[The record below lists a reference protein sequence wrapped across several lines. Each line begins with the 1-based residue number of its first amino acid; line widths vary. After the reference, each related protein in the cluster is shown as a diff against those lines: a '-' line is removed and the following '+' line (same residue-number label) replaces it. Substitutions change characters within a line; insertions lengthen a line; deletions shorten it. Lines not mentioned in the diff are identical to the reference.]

1 MKLPLRTL
9 ILVSVENLSEFLCT
23 STNHFLEAE
32 EDTDEEW
39 DNNRIGDNYLIDYS
53 DEEVQ
58 PAGQSISL
66 DASSSAPTEASGS
79 TGAKRCRG
87 RSMKNSSQPLADY
100 QMQLMCL
107 EQQNKKR
114 GSMARQEQDSMA
126 LPVAQHR
133 QAMESPR
140 RADAP
145 INPFA
150 SQQRQMQQAT
160 GFYPQSGQPL
170 NNFGWTNCGDNSS
183 SIIPRGGPPVQA
195 QSGGLFGNTPNS
207 YSTSAEKNAGSANF
221 NGRSLF
227 GGTAMASIAQP
238 QGFPESGR
246 GPSNQFGSLFGAPA
260 SRPKPATTSLFGA
273 SAATH
278 HSTSSGTFGAKTPS
292 FSMAAS
298 QPASAALFAGSNA
311 YKGSGF
317 DGNGSWDTSRSYS
330 SEKQP
335 VSTRYSSAA
344 NPFYGLPQPTGPTAP
359 PTVAELTQKWASKSE
374 VDRILALIELQEF
387 EGSWLADNDEI
398 PIILG
403 FAIPESP
410 NGGSKVWVTILVV
423 LYLEVKNADEEGTW
437 GLVVEKAREWLG
449 GNAEGGLEGLEKAA
463 LEVVKKA

>member
-1 MKLPLRTL
+1 M
-9 ILVSVENLSEFLCT
+9 VSVEYLFEFLCT
-23 STNHFLEAE
+23 STNNFLEAE

-39 DNNRIGDNYLIDYS
+39 DNHRIGDNYLMDYP

-58 PAGQSISL
+58 PAGRSTSL
-66 DASSSAPTEASGS
+66 GASSSAPTEASGS
-79 TGAKRCRG
+79 TGAKRFRG
-87 RSMKNSSQPLADY
+87 RSMKKSSQPLADY

-107 EQQNKKR
+107 EQQKKKR
-114 GSMARQEQDSMA
+114 GSMGRQKQDSMA

-170 NNFGWTNCGDNSS
+170 SNFGWTNCSENSS
-183 SIIPRGGPPVQA
+183 SIIPFGGPPVQVT
-195 QSGGLFGNTPNS
+195 SGGLFGNS
-207 YSTSAEKNAGSANF
+207 CSTSAEKGAGSANL
-221 NGRSLF
+221 NGQTLF
-227 GGTAMASIAQP
+227 GGMAMAPIAQP
-238 QGFPESGR
+238 QGLPESGR

-260 SRPKPATTSLFGA
+260 SRPKPATSSLFGA
-273 SAATH
+273 SAATN
-278 HSTSSGTFGAKTPS
+278 HSRSSFAFGAKTPP

-317 DGNGSWDTSRSYS
+317 DGNGSCDTSRSY
-330 SEKQP
+330 
-335 VSTRYSSAA
+335 YS
-344 NPFYGLPQPTGPTAP
+344 QPTAT
-359 PTVAELTQKWASKSE
+359 PTVAELTQKWASKSK
-374 VDRILALIELQEF
+374 VDRILALIELQDF

-410 NGGSKVWVTILVV
+410 NGDSKVWVTILVV

-449 GNAEGGLEGLEKAA
+449 SNAEGGLEGLEKAA